1 MVNVTNTH
9 EQFDRISQKAQRN
22 VKFLVLSILGSSIA
36 ISTVSASSF
45 IQPPVF
51 SSQNIFDSFI
61 FLFLVGI
68 IAQITLQVTHFED
81 IWFQARAIAETVKS
95 LEWQYSMATG
105 PLEDSSK
112 ADQIFLEEVRN
123 ARSGY
128 SARGRNKQ
136 SKDSPRGNDI
146 SSEMQSLRALPWEA
160 KRSIYDEQRIE
171 DQIKWYRKKATNDKR
186 LSLIYSSFATAIQT
200 AGIAIAIYGYV
211 EAVIRS
217 EAVLG
222 LIATIVSSMVAW
234 TQSRK
239 YAELV
244 EPYSYT
250 ARLLEELKKELQ
262 TVSTEPYFKE
272 IVETTERSI
281 SREHQMWQVRRGVG
295 LSRHLAGGH
304 FRDTR

>member
-1 MVNVTNTH
+1 MV
-9 EQFDRISQKAQRN
+9 Q
-22 VKFLVLSILGSSIA
+22 
-36 ISTVSASSF
+36 
-45 IQPPVF
+45 
-51 SSQNIFDSFI
+51 
-61 FLFLVGI
+61 
-68 IAQITLQVTHFED
+68 
-81 IWFQARAIAETVKS
+81 
-95 LEWQYSMATG
+95 
-105 PLEDSSK
+105 
-112 ADQIFLEEVRN
+112 
-123 ARSGY
+123 
-128 SARGRNKQ
+128 
-136 SKDSPRGNDI
+136 
-146 SSEMQSLRALPWEA
+146 
-160 KRSIYDEQRIE
+160 
-171 DQIKWYRKKATNDKR
+171 KKATNDKR